1 MAIDTGVKHGGNGI
15 LGAIGS
21 VLGVLAA
28 PFTGGTSLG
37 ATLAAAGT
45 GAAVGGTVGHVA
57 DVAAGTAGGDEHKD
71 TLSGGGQKD
80 PYAITT
86 KALDPSKTLEDSMAA
101 LSSPQIPDQIKAQAA
116 PVLTQAYAIAR
127 RAKQLT
133 PGVIS

>member
-28 PFTGGTSLG
+28 PFTGGASLAG
-37 ATLAAAGT
+37 VAAGA
-45 GAAVGGTVGHVA
+45 GIGGTVGKVA
-57 DVAAGTAGGDEHKD
+57 DAVAGTAGGDEHKD